1 MAQTLFDKIWD
12 AHLVA
17 RRADGR
23 ELIYID
29 RHVLHELHAP
39 HAFKKLAQAQ
49 RAVRRP
55 DLTFSVQ
62 DHTVSTQP
70 GRDDLTNAQSTPFLQ
85 AMREGSVRNGIRL
98 FDIDDPEQGISHV
111 VAPELGMVLPGAT
124 HAVPDSHACTVG
136 GLGALAFGCG
146 TSELEHI
153 LATQVIALKRPK
165 RMRVRVE
172 GRLGPHVTAKDVALR
187 IIAQVG
193 IAGGRGHAV
202 EFAGAAVRAMSIES
216 RLTLCNLAIEMGAR
230 SGFVAPDE
238 TTFGWL
244 AGRPFAPQGRQ
255 WDAALAHWGT
265 LASDDDAQFDSE
277 VVLDCGYLEPQI
289 TWGTDPSQ
297 VVGVGGRV
305 PELAAPGQEAAYHR
319 ALDYMG
325 LTPGMAVAGLPVH
338 RVFIGS
344 CTNSRLPDLEAAAA
358 VVRGRHVAAGV
369 VAMVVPGSSTVKRE
383 AEAAGLDRVFRAAG
397 FFWGE
402 SGCSMCAGG
411 NGDRGEAGERCV
423 STTNR
428 NFEGRQ
434 GKGVRT
440 HLVSPATAAAT
451 AIAGHIVDVRQ
462 DAGGSRLMQPFTTLT
477 GVAVPLLQDDIN
489 TDQITPINRNINPDW
504 AALLFANARKR
515 PDGSADPDFPLNK
528 PQFRRARYFGDRPQF
543 RLRLL
548 ARRRRVGHDRDR
560 HPLHRGAQLRRYL
573 PGELPAERPA
583 AGRARARR
591 QRGVR
596 SARARRRWRRSVHG
610 RSAGPAHQRS
620 RRARHRLRA
629 AFRRSHA
636 PHRRPRRYRA
646 HPQACARDRGLRSA
660 HGRRTTLAADRSGF
674 QAVTPS
680 RFAEGV
686 DQAITEEIHECQEE
700 AARADDAAGPH
711 PDAGGL

>member
-1 MAQTLFDKIWD
+1 MAQTLFDKIWN

-23 ELIYID
+23 DLIYID

-55 DLTFSVQ
+55 DLTFSMQ
-62 DHTVSTQP
+62 DHTVPTTP
-70 GRDDLTNAQSTPFLQ
+70 GRHDHTNVQSTPFLQ
-85 AMREGSVRNGIRL
+85 AMREGSRRNGIRL

-165 RMRVRVE
+165 RMRIRLE
-172 GRLGPHVTAKDVALR
+172 GMLGPYITAKDVALR
-187 IIAQVG
+187 VIAEIG
-193 IAGGRGHAV
+193 ISGGRGYAV
-202 EFAGAAVRAMSIES
+202 EYAGATVRAMSIES
-216 RLTLCNLAIEMGAR
+216 RLTLCNLSIEMGAR

-238 TTFGWL
+238 TTFAWV
-244 AGRPFAPQGRQ
+244 AGRPWAPRGEA
-255 WDAALAHWGT
+255 WAAALAHWRT
-265 LASDDDAQFDSE
+265 LGSDDEALFDRE
-277 VVLDCGYLEPQI
+277 VVLDCGALEPQI

-297 VVGVGGRV
+297 VVAISARV
-305 PELAAPGQEAAYHR
+305 PELASGASPQETAFRR

-325 LTPGMAVAGLPVH
+325 LTPGTAIAGLRVD

-358 VVRGRHVAAGV
+358 VARGRKVAPGV
-369 VAMVVPGSSTVKRE
+369 VAMVVPGSSIVKRE
-383 AEAAGLDRVFRAAG
+383 AEACGLDQVFRAAG

-440 HLVSPATAAAT
+440 HLASPATAAAA
-451 AIAGHIVDVRQ
+451 AIAGRIVDVRQ
-462 DAGGSRLMQPFTTLT
+462 LVGGGS
-477 GVAVPLLQDDIN
+477 
-489 TDQITPINRNINPDW
+489 
-504 AALLFANARKR
+504 
-515 PDGSADPDFPLNK
+515 
-528 PQFRRARYFGDRPQF
+528 
-543 RLRLL
+543 
-548 ARRRRVGHDRDR
+548 
-560 HPLHRGAQLRRYL
+560 
-573 PGELPAERPA
+573 
-583 AGRARARR
+583 
-591 QRGVR
+591 
-596 SARARRRWRRSVHG
+596 
-610 RSAGPAHQRS
+610 
-620 RRARHRLRA
+620 
-629 AFRRSHA
+629 
-636 PHRRPRRYRA
+636 
-646 HPQACARDRGLRSA
+646 
-660 HGRRTTLAADRSGF
+660 
-674 QAVTPS
+674 
-680 RFAEGV
+680 
-686 DQAITEEIHECQEE
+686 
-700 AARADDAAGPH
+700 
-711 PDAGGL
+711 